1 MGTLTY
7 NKNLSHLREVSAADM
22 GLSDIAGNVSN
33 KDGSWISVAGYN
45 QVTLLFNFDRVDG
58 STTNITFKI
67 AVSNDASTE
76 YLLQT
81 AATSSGVATL
91 SDLVYTKATAGA
103 DKLFAVDF
111 PMNYEYFKLESIN
124 VASGT
129 ANDKYSVVAF
139 LGNL

>member
-1 MGTLTY
+1 M
-7 NKNLSHLREVSAADM
+7 
-22 GLSDIAGNVSN
+22 
-33 KDGSWISVAGYN
+33 AGYN